1 MSNPAPPVRRSG
13 MNGSTIRR
21 RRWVLALAAVASL
34 MTALDTL
41 VVATALTTI
50 QRDLGARPDEL
61 EWTVNTYNLVVAVL
75 LLPAAALG
83 DRFGRRR
90 MYAAGLGVFTASSAA
105 CALAPNAA
113 VLIAGRAGQGAG
125 AAFVIA
131 LGLALVS
138 SAYPAAHRGAAIGL
152 MEAGAGIAILTGPV
166 LGGIVTELV
175 GWEAIFWLNVPIGLV
190 LVPLVLVKVPE
201 STGAPTPIDGPG
213 LALVAGAVLAAM
225 WGISQGNA
233 AGWTSPPIVAALAAA
248 AASAGAF
255 LGWERRAL
263 HPLLPPH
270 LLRNRGFGTGIAT
283 VAALF
288 VQVFGGL
295 FFFGQLFQVV
305 LGFDA
310 LHTGLALLPWTS
322 MMIVLGPVGGRL
334 ADRYGA
340 RLPIAAGL
348 ALVVAGFTWIAL
360 VTRVGISYADLVGPL
375 VTTSVGASLA
385 MAPAS
390 AAVIGAVTADEVGI
404 ASGVTSMVRELAG
417 TLGLAVMV
425 ATFTGAGGGYASA
438 AQFTDGFVAAAWTGT
453 ALIVAGALVA
463 ASSQVSSQVLSSS
476 AGTGRWCRK
485 PWAAPTP
492 ASIRNSCWSR
502 RSAPSAITR
511 SPSRSAT

>member
-13 MNGSTIRR
+13 MKGSTIRR

-166 LGGIVTELV
+166 LGGIVTEFV

-270 LLRNRGFGTGIAT
+270 LLRNRGFATGIAT

-453 ALIVAGALVA
+453 ALIVVGALVA
-463 ASSQVSSQVLSSS
+463 ASAQVSSQVLRSS
-476 AGTGRWCRK
+476 AGTGRWCWK
-485 PWAAPTP
+485 PWAAPTS
-492 ASIRNSCWSR
+492 ASIRNSC
-502 RSAPSAITR
+502 
-511 SPSRSAT
+511 

>member
-1 MSNPAPPVRRSG
+1 M
-13 MNGSTIRR
+13 
-21 RRWVLALAAVASL
+21 
-34 MTALDTL
+34 
-41 VVATALTTI
+41 
-50 QRDLGARPDEL
+50 
-61 EWTVNTYNLVVAVL
+61 AVL

-113 VLIAGRAGQGAG
+113 VLVAGRAGQGAG

-233 AGWTSPPIVAALAAA
+233 AGWTSPPIVALAAA
-248 AASAGAF
+248 AAAAARSWAGSAAPRTRCC
-255 LGWERRAL
+255 RRTCCATAGS
-263 HPLLPPH
+263 PPASPPS
-270 LLRNRGFGTGIAT
+270 L
-283 VAALF
+283 ALF

-310 LHTGLALLPWTS
+310 LHTGLGAAAVDVDDDRART
-322 MMIVLGPVGGRL
+322 GRRAAGRPL
-334 ADRYGA
+334 RRPAADRHRA
-340 RLPIAAGL
+340 R
-348 ALVVAGFTWIAL
+348 
-360 VTRVGISYADLVGPL
+360 
-375 VTTSVGASLA
+375 
-385 MAPAS
+385 
-390 AAVIGAVTADEVGI
+390 
-404 ASGVTSMVRELAG
+404 
-417 TLGLAVMV
+417 
-425 ATFTGAGGGYASA
+425 AGGGRFHLDRARDA
-438 AQFTDGFVAAAWTGT
+438 
-453 ALIVAGALVA
+453 
-463 ASSQVSSQVLSSS
+463 
-476 AGTGRWCRK
+476 
-485 PWAAPTP
+485 
-492 ASIRNSCWSR
+492 SR
-502 RSAPSAITR
+502 RSPTR
-511 SPSRSAT
+511 TWSGRW